1 MKVTVVLCV
10 RIMIVNRKKNYMYF
24 TNSHY
29 KEALIGKSKSTLRI
43 ITFHSYFTFLEHPI
57 QLFYLI
63 SYWIQIE

>member
-1 MKVTVVLCV
+1 MKVTIVLCV

-24 TNSHY
+24 TNPHY

-43 ITFHSYFTFLEHPI
+43 ITFHSYFTFFRTSNPT
-57 QLFYLI
+57 FYFI

>member
-29 KEALIGKSKSTLRI
+29 KEALIGKSKSTVKDNNISQLLHI
-43 ITFHSYFTFLEHPI
+43 FLEHPI
-57 QLFYLI
+57 QLFTLLATGYK
-63 SYWIQIE
+63 